1 MNETKQIAQFV
12 RATNY
17 EDIPAGIVDEFKI
30 FVLDTIAAGF
40 IGSLQPWTKKLVG
53 VVHGLGGNPEAS
65 VFNQDWKID
74 VSRAALINGTAIGS
88 FEVEPLTG
96 THASGTV
103 LPALLAVCERDHLPA
118 KRFLTALVLGAEI
131 QGRMSR
137 TAIGLE
143 SERGFHNPGT
153 QGPFGAALAIGK
165 LYDYDERT
173 LVNSM
178 GIAGSHA
185 CGLVEFAWEGND
197 TKRMHLGRAAQLGME
212 SAFLAQAGFTGPS
225 TIIEGRFGFYNAFS
239 MPGADLGKLT
249 DGLGSTWGVQPPFH
263 KSYPLHATQQA
274 VVHAI
279 QEFKRDHPIDPARL
293 SRIAIKGRETMME
306 GRHSVREPHTV
317 MGGQYSLPFTVAVA
331 VMRDLS
337 NPLNYDDAAISDPTI
352 RAMAQQVELI
362 HSSDEPEVLIDL
374 DGRSHTLATGPF
386 KGSPRNPFSW
396 DDMREKF
403 DRYAGQVLDASQRAD
418 IVSIV
423 ADLEN
428 VTDMAK
434 LAELVSARSSY
445 FPEGV
450 PPGVDTDSASDR
462 LSEGVP
468 SGVLL
473 GDR

>member
-1 MNETKQIAQFV
+1 
-12 RATNY
+12 
-17 EDIPAGIVDEFKI
+17 
-30 FVLDTIAAGF
+30 
-40 IGSLQPWTKKLVG
+40 
-53 VVHGLGGNPEAS
+53 
-65 VFNQDWKID
+65 
-74 VSRAALINGTAIGS
+74 
-88 FEVEPLTG
+88 
-96 THASGTV
+96 
-103 LPALLAVCERDHLPA
+103 
-118 KRFLTALVLGAEI
+118 
-131 QGRMSR
+131 
-137 TAIGLE
+137 
-143 SERGFHNPGT
+143 
-153 QGPFGAALAIGK
+153 
-165 LYDYDERT
+165 
-173 LVNSM
+173 
-178 GIAGSHA
+178 
-185 CGLVEFAWEGND
+185 
-197 TKRMHLGRAAQLGME
+197 ME

-249 DGLGSTWGVQPPFH
+249 HGLGSSWGVQPPFH

-352 RAMAQQVELI
+352 RALAQRVELI
-362 HSSDEPEVLIDL
+362 HGTEEPEVQLDL
-374 DGRSHTLATGPF
+374 DGQSYTLATGPF

-396 DDMREKF
+396 DDMCEKF
-403 DRYAGQVLDASQRAD
+403 DRYAGQVLDAAQRAD
-418 IVSIV
+418 IVTIV
-423 ADLEN
+423 ESLEH
-428 VTDMAK
+428 VTDMAQ

-445 FPEGV
+445 FPEGF
-450 PPGVDTDSASDR
+450 PSGVDTDSASDR

-473 GDR
+473 GER

>member
-1 MNETKQIAQFV
+1 VNETRQIAQFV
-12 RATNY
+12 RETNY
-17 EDIPAGIVDEFKI
+17 EDIPAAIVDEFKI

-53 VVHGLGGNPEAS
+53 VVHALGGNPEAS
-65 VFNQDWKID
+65 VFNHDWRID

-103 LPALLAVCERDHLPA
+103 LPALLAVSERDHLTA
-118 KRFLTALVLGAEI
+118 RSFLTALVLGAEM

-143 SERGFHNPGT
+143 SERGFHNPGI

-165 LYDYDERT
+165 LYGDDEPT
-173 LVNSM
+173 LVNGM

-239 MPGADLGKLT
+239 LPGADLSKLT
-249 DGLGSTWGVQPPFH
+249 DGLGTVWGVQPPFH

-306 GRHSVREPHTV
+306 GRHSVRDPKTV

-331 VMRDLS
+331 LMRDLS
-337 NPLNYDDAAISDPTI
+337 NPLNYDDAAVNDPAI
-352 RAMAQQVELI
+352 RALAERVELL
-362 HSSDEPEVLIDL
+362 HSAAEPEVVLDL
-374 DGRSHTLATGPF
+374 DGQNHTLATGPF

-396 DDMREKF
+396 ADICEKF
-403 DRYAGQVLDASQRAD
+403 GRYTGQVLNTSQRAD
-418 IVSIV
+418 IVNIV

-428 VTDMAK
+428 LTDMAK
-434 LAELVSARSSY
+434 LAELVSAR
-445 FPEGV
+445 V
-450 PPGVDTDSASDR
+450 A
-462 LSEGVP
+462 
-468 SGVLL
+468 VLN
-473 GDR
+473 